1 MAFDEKDDNVKI
13 LRIIISLFAT
23 AHIYAQEPPDM
34 LTHSLI
40 NNQNWD
46 SLYAKIN
53 NVTVLEFS
61 TDKPVSE
68 IRAILDGNIVNTYA
82 YNTSSNGLKIAV
94 VPTKQNIEV
103 HLRAGDSNGLLTV
116 PRFPQN
122 YQAEIGDKVY
132 YGPSKHLVLT
142 NWTIVYGILR
152 WNMDSRTTLSTLSIE
167 AK

>member
-1 MAFDEKDDNVKI
+1 
-13 LRIIISLFAT
+13 
-23 AHIYAQEPPDM
+23 M

-68 IRAILDGNIVNTYA
+68 IRAILDGNIIDTHV
-82 YNTSSNGLKIAV
+82 YNTSSNGLKVAV
-94 VPTKQNIEV
+94 VPTKQNIDV

-116 PRFPQN
+116 SRFPQN
-122 YQAEIGDKVY
+122 YQAQIGDKEY

-152 WNMDSRTTLSTLSIE
+152 WNMDSRKVLNTLSIE
-167 AK
+167 VK